1 MRAVSISTDSHRLT
15 DDIYIFDTDTRN
27 LKLHWELTNILQSYD
42 ANSAFFKVRKCQ
54 IPSFHQIKA

>member
-1 MRAVSISTDSHRLT
+1 MVSITT

-42 ANSAFFKVRKCQ
+42 ANSTFFKVRKCQ
-54 IPSFHQIKA
+54 IPSFHQIKAKS